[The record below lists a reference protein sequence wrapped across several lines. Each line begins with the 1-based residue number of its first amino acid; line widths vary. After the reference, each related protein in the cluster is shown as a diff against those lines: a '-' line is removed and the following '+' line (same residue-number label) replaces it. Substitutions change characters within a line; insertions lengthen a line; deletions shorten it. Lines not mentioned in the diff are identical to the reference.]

1 MIEYLLNLAIG
12 YLIGSIPSAYLLVKR
27 KTQLDIRDVGSG
39 NVGARNAIEV
49 TGSKTL
55 GFIILLIDVSKGIL
69 AVWLSSIFFGK
80 NFWINGISGIGAV
93 LGHDYPVWI
102 KFKGG
107 RGLATTAGVMLLLG
121 WFYVIIWLIFYFL
134 LNAIVKHIHIA
145 TVFASIIT
153 PIAILSATETLRSS
167 ILLSNIE
174 HVDIVLLSSIFS
186 ILIILK
192 NIKPI
197 VDHIN
202 NKKLLKDE
210 QK

>member
-1 MIEYLLNLAIG
+1 LIEYLINLALG
-12 YLIGSIPSAYLLVKR
+12 YFIGSIPSAYLLVKH
-27 KTQLDIRDVGSG
+27 KAQIDIRDVGSG
-39 NVGARNAIEV
+39 NVGARNAFEV

-55 GFIILLIDVSKGIL
+55 GIIILLLDVSKGML

-93 LGHDYPVWI
+93 LGHNYPVWI

-121 WFYVIIWLIFYFL
+121 WSYVLVWLIFYFIS
-134 LNAIVKHIHIA
+134 NAIIKNIHIA
-145 TVFASIIT
+145 TVSASIIS
-153 PIAILSATETLRSS
+153 PFAILLTIETLRSS

-174 HVDIVLLSSIFS
+174 RLDLVLLSSILS

-197 VDHIN
+197 IEYVN
-202 NKKLLKDE
+202 NKKQLENE